1 MIITNN
7 IRFFFDNTVSFSTET
22 GGILYIDAHNV
33 NGKVCHSVAI
43 WKSRNT
49 NCRNEYDISEINRD
63 VIGRLTNDNTVR
75 YFKLTYCGISREV
88 RYYLGNKKPTF
99 SIEIMF
105 VDDTSRAF
113 TDIQI
118 EFPNRSTA
126 RKYFKVVKEG
136 LGIKKGFK

>member
-1 MIITNN
+1 MQGSCTTQLKFTLIKII
-7 IRFFFDNTVSFSTET
+7 
-22 GGILYIDAHNV
+22 YPID
-33 NGKVCHSVAI
+33 
-43 WKSRNT
+43 
-49 NCRNEYDISEINRD
+49 ELQY
-63 VIGRLTNDNTVR
+63 
-75 YFKLTYCGISREV
+75 
-88 RYYLGNKKPTF
+88 
-99 SIEIMF
+99 IMF